1 MIPASDTCRLMG
13 FILTKLNKGLSV
25 KPRKIIRHHSFLA
38 LSVFTICLGLMGCS
52 PHLGR
57 SIIVNDIPPSSASS
71 YRPASWRGLT
81 VVLDTTVIALSK
93 QPGAKIDGR
102 FVPIEGAIDS
112 VVGQG
117 LRQRLRSAG
126 ASVRQGGSVALT
138 SRVTE
143 WGMRVY
149 PDFPSTSVE
158 ARAVIVIEA
167 LHASGEIL
175 YRATY
180 TGEATRSG
188 VNVRAPQI
196 EETLINAMAHALD
209 EVVMD
214 DRLRRAVES
223 AKE

>member
-1 MIPASDTCRLMG
+1 M
-13 FILTKLNKGLSV
+13 KL
-25 KPRKIIRHHSFLA
+25 RKIIQYRPFVT
-38 LSVFTICLGLMGCS
+38 LSVFVIILGLTGCS

-57 SIIVNDIPPSSASS
+57 SILVIDIPPRSASS
-71 YRPASWRGLT
+71 YRSASWGGLP
-81 VVLDTTVIALSK
+81 VALDTTVIALSK
-93 QPGAKIDGR
+93 QPGATIDGR
-102 FVPIEGAIDS
+102 FVPIEGAVDS

-117 LRQRLRSAG
+117 LRQRLRLAG

-158 ARAVIVIEA
+158 ARAVIVIDA
-167 LHASGEIL
+167 LHASGDII

-196 EETLINAMAHALD
+196 EETLIDAMGHALD

-223 AKE
+223 ASK